1 MEQLQRCR
9 ATKQNK
15 KQKKTFQLE
24 SKKGGEFVKRERR
37 INERT
42 PRQNGQA
49 VFYSLKLQNVT
60 SLKTDL
66 FPFSFLHISLS
77 LSFLGRFVST
87 CLPTY
92 LPTYLGSVF
101 FSLSV
106 RPTDEAFVYLSV
118 NLVSLCFRNG
128 LLQDTSFLFQ
138 AHLFAIEK
146 CGKKIGI
153 ASGDSNSRNL
163 APGMYKL
170 LKQPLTLNISL
181 LVDVIK
187 SILKVSLY
195 VCLGM
200 LMFTPKRVVLFTY
213 VGVSQ

>member
-92 LPTYLGSVF
+92 LPTYLPRECFLF
-101 FSLSV
+101 FKCTPYRRGICV
-106 RPTDEAFVYLSV
+106 P
-118 NLVSLCFRNG
+118 VSQSSIP
-128 LLQDTSFLFQ
+128 LLQKWSSSRHFFPILGSSF
-138 AHLFAIEK
+138 
-146 CGKKIGI
+146 C
-153 ASGDSNSRNL
+153 N
-163 APGMYKL
+163 
-170 LKQPLTLNISL
+170 
-181 LVDVIK
+181 
-187 SILKVSLY
+187 
-195 VCLGM
+195 
-200 LMFTPKRVVLFTY
+200 
-213 VGVSQ
+213 